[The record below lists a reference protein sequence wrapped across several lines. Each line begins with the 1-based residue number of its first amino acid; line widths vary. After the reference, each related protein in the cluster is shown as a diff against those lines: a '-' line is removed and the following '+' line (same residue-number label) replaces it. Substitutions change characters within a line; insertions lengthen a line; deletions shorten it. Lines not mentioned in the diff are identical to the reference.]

1 MSQFHPAGGAAP
13 FVPIHSY
20 QFSAGFKNRKFM
32 LLPRVAAHPQI
43 LQNGT
48 QAVPVSVPTLPTGVQ
63 DNVDTIQCAEA
74 LGHIIEMYQTTAQT
88 LMPLRHATKGLEIG
102 LDKVDNESVEYVP
115 GGNHAANP
123 LGCLVGT
130 DPGVFIRATL
140 EIVDVSGSD
149 QLVVG
154 FRKQEA
160 YVVPTSFLA
169 AGDALYTDFYGIGF
183 SGSANPNDV
192 KTVKDI
198 NNAGSTVVFDTG
210 FNFADNDIHTLEI
223 RVKGRKV
230 SVFINGVSLGS
241 TVKKNGL
248 GAAITAQPT
257 LTPPAFSFD
266 AGDFVIPFIFSRY
279 DAAAPGAIYL
289 RSLACGQLVEDGL
302 DPSQA
307 SVAVY

>member
-1 MSQFHPAGGAAP
+1 MSQFHAAGGAAP
-13 FVPIHSY
+13 FVPVHSY
-20 QFSAGFKNRKFM
+20 QLSPGFRNRKIMF
-32 LLPRVAAHPQI
+32 LPRVASHPRI

-48 QAVPVSVPTLPTGVQ
+48 QAAPVSVPTLPTGVQ
-63 DNVDTIQCAEA
+63 DNIDTIHFAEA
-74 LGHIIEMYQTTAQT
+74 LGHVLEMYQTTAQT

-123 LGCLVGT
+123 LGCLAGT

-140 EIVDVSGSD
+140 EIADVSGSD

-160 YVVPTSFLA
+160 YVVPTSFLST
-169 AGDALYTDFYGIGF
+169 GDALYTDFYGVGF

-192 KTVKDI
+192 KTMKDL
-198 NNAGSTVVFDTG
+198 NNAGSTVIFDTG
-210 FNFADNDIHTLEI
+210 FNFADGGIHTLEV

-230 SVFINGVSLGS
+230 SVFINGVGLGGI
-241 TVKKNGL
+241 VKKDGL

-266 AGDFVIPFIFSRY
+266 AGDFLIPFIFSRY

-302 DPSQA
+302 DPAQT
-307 SVAVY
+307 SVAAY